1 MAMAVQARLEA
12 ADSIISRM
20 HRAAER
26 YADFIHEYHA
36 DLYVKAQLDI
46 IRKNAGFRYI
56 PGLFRTD
63 RNTNRYIVET
73 YSELHYTAPNI
84 YDRKIKSY
92 TGTLRDARYMP
103 GITDY
108 FSINIYAPYML
119 GEKLLS
125 PLAPNSHRYYR
136 YAIDSVSCDS
146 MRRLEYHIRFIPRNK
161 SLQLVEGEMTVTEG
175 AWSVRHICFKGKSEL
190 LQFACRIR
198 MGEIGSDTEYLPVE
212 NETDA
217 SFAFAFNVM
226 DGYYKAYISYNDI
239 RHRDNTPP
247 DSLTRKNYNLS
258 ASFSLQCDRQA
269 YTRDFQRFDTLRPEP
284 LSPLEQNIYV
294 RHTRQKDSVQHN
306 KYESPQWQR
315 RRLWLSVGDFLL
327 TDNKWKLTDNAMLRS
342 SPFINPLFLTYS
354 KSNGLSYKQDFKL
367 NTVLRNQQ
375 SLHSRIRL
383 GYNFT
388 HKEFYWSASGE
399 YQYLPE
405 RLGRLSVHVGNGNR
419 IGSSAIIDELKK
431 FPSDSLIDFNKLNL
445 DLFLDLNVEVNN
457 RIEITNGLLLDL
469 GLVFHRRTPAKHP
482 DDSFRSI
489 NLPADIAEGLQVNVR
504 PEYNSFAPRIR
515 LEWTPKRY
523 YYMNGRQKTYL
534 RSRFPTFIIDYER
547 GLKGV
552 FRSTGVYERI
562 EFDMQHQVRTGLLSR
577 LYYRMGFGMFT
588 NQKETYFVDF
598 VNFRKNN
605 LPGGWNDDIG
615 GVFQALNGRWYNASP
630 YYVRGHV
637 TYEAPFLLLRHL
649 MKYTNH
655 VQHER
660 LYLNLLTM
668 DRLGPYFEL
677 GYGIGTFVFDM
688 GIFLS
693 LEKFNNVGFGYKFTF
708 ELFNN

>member
-1 MAMAVQARLEA
+1 MSLTLQARLEA

-20 HRAAER
+20 HRAAAQ

-36 DLYVKAQLDI
+36 ELYVKAQLDI

-56 PGLFRTD
+56 PGLFRSD

-73 YSELHYTAPNI
+73 YSDLHYTAPNI
-84 YDRKIKSY
+84 YDQKVKAY
-92 TGTLRDARYMP
+92 TGTMRDARYIP
-103 GITDY
+103 GITEY
-108 FSINIYAPYML
+108 FNINIYSPYML

-136 YAIDSVSCDS
+136 YAIDSVSYDS
-146 MRRLEYHIRFIPRNK
+146 MHRLEYHIRFIPRNK
-161 SLQLVEGEMTVTEG
+161 SLQLIDGEMTITEG
-175 AWSVRHICFKGKSEL
+175 AWSVRDIWFKGKSEL
-190 LQFACRIR
+190 LKFTCRIK
-198 MGEIGSDTEYLPVE
+198 MGEVDSDTEYLPVE

-226 DGYYKAYISYNDI
+226 EGYYKAYISYKDI
-239 RHRDNTPP
+239 HDKENTPP
-247 DSLTRKNYNLS
+247 DSLVRKNYNMS

-269 YTRDFQRFDTLRPEP
+269 YSRDFQRFDTLRPEP

-294 RHTRQKDSVQHN
+294 RHNRQKDSLTAPPKEPATLH
-306 KYESPQWQR
+306 R
-315 RRLWLSVGDFLL
+315 RHMWLSVGDFLL
-327 TDNKWKLTDNAMLRS
+327 TDNKWKLTENAMLRS
-342 SPFINPLFLTYS
+342 SPFINPLYFTYS
-354 KSNGLSYKQDFKL
+354 KSNGASYKQDFKL
-367 NTVLRNQQ
+367 NTLLKNQQ
-375 SLHSRIRL
+375 SLHSRVRL

-388 HKEFYWSASGE
+388 NKEFYWSASGE

-405 RLGRLSVHVGNGNR
+405 RLGILGVNVGNGNR
-419 IGSSAIIDELKK
+419 IGNSMIIEELKK
-431 FPSDSLIDFNKLNL
+431 IPSDSLINFDKLNL
-445 DLFLDLNVEVNN
+445 DLFLDFNVEVNN
-457 RIEITNGLLLDL
+457 RIEIANGLLLDL
-469 GLVFHRRTPAKHP
+469 GLVFHRRTPARHP

-489 NLPADIAEGLQVNVR
+489 TLPADIAEGLQVNVR
-504 PEYNSFAPRIR
+504 PRYNSFAPRIR
-515 LEWTPKRY
+515 LQWTPRQY
-523 YYMNGRQKTYL
+523 YYMNGRQKIYL
-534 RSRFPTFIIDYER
+534 RSRFPTFIVDYER

-552 FRSTGVYERI
+552 FKSTGVYERI

-577 LYYRMGFGMFT
+577 LYYRVGAGVFT
-588 NQKETYFVDF
+588 NQEETYFVDF
-598 VNFRKNN
+598 ANFRKNN
-605 LPGGWNDDIG
+605 LPGGWNDEIG

-630 YYVRGHV
+630 YYVRGHI

-677 GYGIGTFVFDM
+677 GYGIGTFVFDV
-688 GIFLS
+688 GVFLS
-693 LEKFNNVGFGYKFTF
+693 FEKFTNIGFGYKFTF
-708 ELFNN
+708 ELFSN